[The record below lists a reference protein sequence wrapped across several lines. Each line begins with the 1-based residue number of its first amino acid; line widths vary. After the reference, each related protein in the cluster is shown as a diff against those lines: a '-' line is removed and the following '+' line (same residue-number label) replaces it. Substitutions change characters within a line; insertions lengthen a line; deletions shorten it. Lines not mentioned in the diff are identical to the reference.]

1 MTQRYCKKCL
11 LRDMPE
17 GEYFKNLYEYIAG
30 LPQEDKV
37 SDDVYESRLE
47 QCKRCENLLNGMCR
61 LCGCYV
67 EMRAAMKVRSCPRV
81 PALWTAQAMPDTG
94 GL

>member
-17 GEYFKNLYEYIAG
+17 GEYFKNLYDYIAG
-30 LPQEDKV
+30 LPKEDKV
-37 SDDVYESRLE
+37 RRSARLYV
-47 QCKRCENLLNGMCR
+47 KNLLSGMCR

-67 EMRAAMKVRSCPRV
+67 EMRAAMKVRACPRV
-81 PALWTAQAMPDTG
+81 PALWQAWDQEEEQE
-94 GL
+94 

>member
-67 EMRAAMKVRSCPRV
+67 ENAGSHEGAFLSPCPRV
-81 PALWTAQAMPDTG
+81 MDSPGMPDTG